1 MSNGSLQMGGGKSE
15 TITENIFREF
25 YGNGVFIEKSAIPS
39 CYGFKSKKK
48 TQYKGYPDFFRDN
61 EAEDFAIVVEA
72 KADDFKAACEEVEFY
87 AKINKIEKDIL
98 AIAISGQT
106 ADTYKSSLYIKFNGG
121 KYRKIDT
128 NGKLLPLESLR
139 KIYKKEKIGDCISD
153 EKLHS
158 ILTELNNTFHEP
170 MKIKDTERSLFFAGL
185 MIALKD
191 ANFRTTYRNIQAPT
205 QDQQDNS
212 KYKLIESHNLNK
224 AIIEAIVNQ
233 INNRINSYSKEI
245 NWKGQFAFILDIDYG
260 LNPYK
265 ELISKIE
272 KNIFVPFEFDEKQD
286 ILGKAYKIFL
296 SRAGKIDNKNIIL
309 TPDHIKHL
317 MVRLARLNVDDV
329 VLDTCTGTGGFLMEA
344 MEVMSKMAKGNTK
357 TIEHIHNHQ
366 LYGFEIDRTLFAL
379 ACSNMF
385 LHGDGRSNMIFG
397 NSLIDKDSDIYN
409 EFKQSYKPR
418 KCIINP
424 PYEKNLPIKFVYK
437 ALELLEPNGKLI
449 VVMPSITLNK
459 NVGGDTENVLNIA
472 RLDFVIKLPLSTFKE
487 QGRTVYTSIFGFT
500 KDSGGH
506 RKDDRVLFY
515 DLADDGLVSVQHKG
529 RVDKF
534 KRWNAIEDKIYEAIN
549 SSKEIADV
557 CEKRLIYSDDTLM
570 PYGFVGHKG
579 KKNYYPVSKLFTLQT
594 GELQSEDGDEDGEYD
609 FITASEKWK
618 KHNMYQME
626 GEAII
631 YANNSE
637 GSLGRCHYVNGKF
650 MASTLCLI
658 LQEKNAKEFPLDLE
672 YYSYYFMSIRKQITS
687 RLKDGTSKLSI
698 SKEKFKNY
706 LIEYIPIK
714 EQRKRKEIIKKR
726 IRELEELK
734 KKEKSLEQTLY
745 DL

>member
-1 MSNGSLQMGGGKSE
+1 MRGGSKSE

-25 YGNGVFIEKSAIPS
+25 YGNGAFIEKSAIPS
-39 CYGFKSKKK
+39 HYGFKSKKG
-48 TQYKGYPDFFRDN
+48 TGYKGYPDFFRDN
-61 EAEDFAIVVEA
+61 ANEDFVIIVEA
-72 KADDFKAACEEVEFY
+72 KADDYKAACEEVEFY
-87 AKINKIEKDIL
+87 AKVNKIDKDIL

-106 ADTYKSSLYIKFNGG
+106 IGTYKSSLFIKFNGG
-121 KYRKIDT
+121 KYKEIDT
-128 NGKLLPLESLR
+128 NWKLLPLESLR
-139 KIYKKEKIGDCISD
+139 KIYRKEKIGDCISD
-153 EKLHS
+153 EKLHT
-158 ILTELNNTFHEP
+158 ILSELNNTFHEP

-191 ANFRTTYRNIQAPT
+191 TNFRITYKNIQAPT
-205 QDQQDNS
+205 KEQQDTS

-245 NWKGQFAFILDIDYG
+245 NWKGQFAFILDIDYE
-260 LNPYK
+260 LKPYK

-272 KNIFVPFEFDEKQD
+272 KNIFTPFEFDEKQD

-317 MVRLARLNVDDV
+317 MVRLARLSVDDI

-344 MEVMSKMAKGNTK
+344 MEVMSKLAKGNDEL
-357 TIEHIHNHQ
+357 IERIHRHQ

-397 NSLIDKDSDIYN
+397 NSLIEVGSKIYS
-409 EFKQSYKPR
+409 EFKRTYKPR

-424 PYEKNLPIKFVYK
+424 PYEKNLPIQFVYK

-449 VVMPSITLNK
+449 IVMPSITLNK
-459 NVGGDTENVLNIA
+459 NVGSGTEDVLKMA
-472 RLDFVIKLPLSTFKE
+472 RLDFVIKLPLSTFRE

-515 DLADDGLVSVQHKG
+515 DLVDDGLVSVQHKG
-529 RVDKF
+529 RVDKY
-534 KRWNAIEDKIYEAIN
+534 KRWNAIEDAIYDVIN
-549 SSKEIADV
+549 SSKEIYDV
-557 CEKRLIYSDDTLM
+557 CEKRLIYNGDTLV
-570 PYGFVGHKG
+570 PYGFVEHKG
-579 KKNYYPVSKLFTLQT
+579 QMNYYPISTLFTIQT
-594 GELQSEDGDEDGEYD
+594 GELQSEDGEEDGEYD

-618 KHNMYQME
+618 KHNMYQI
-626 GEAII
+626 EAII

-658 LQEKNAKEFPLDLE
+658 LQERNHIQFPLDLE
-672 YYSYYFMSIRKQITS
+672 YYSFYFMSIRKQITS

-698 SKEKFKNY
+698 SQDKFKNY
-706 LIEYIPIK
+706 LIEYIPIQ
-714 EQRKRKEIIKKR
+714 EQRKRKEIIKQRKR
-726 IRELEELK
+726 DLEELK
-734 KKEKSLEQTLY
+734 RQEKTLEETLY

>member
-1 MSNGSLQMGGGKSE
+1 MSNSNLQGGGKSE

-39 CYGFKSKKK
+39 YYGFKSKKK
-48 TQYKGYPDFFRDN
+48 TRYKGYPDFFRDD

-72 KADDFKAACEEVEFY
+72 KADDLKAACEEVEFY
-87 AKINKIEKDIL
+87 AKINRIEKDIL

-106 ADTYKSSLYIKFNGG
+106 SATYKSTLFIKFNGG

-158 ILTELNNTFHEP
+158 ILSELNNTFHEP

-191 ANFRTTYRNIQAPT
+191 TNFRITYRNIQAPT

-224 AIIEAIVNQ
+224 AIIDAIVNQ

-260 LNPYK
+260 LKLYK

-317 MVRLARLNVDDV
+317 MVRLARLNVEDI

-344 MEVMSKMAKGNTK
+344 MEVMSKMAKGNTE

-397 NSLIDKDSDIYN
+397 NSLIEDGSDIYK
-409 EFKQSYKPR
+409 EFKQKYKPR

-424 PYEKNLPIKFVYK
+424 PYEKNLPIQFVKK

-459 NVGGDTENVLNIA
+459 NVGGETEDVLNVA

-529 RVDKF
+529 RVDKYN
-534 KRWNAIEDKIYEAIN
+534 RWNAIEDAIYETIN
-549 SSKEIADV
+549 SSKEIPDI
-557 CEKRLIYSDDTLM
+557 CEKRLIYNGDTLM

-579 KKNYYPVSKLFTLQT
+579 KKNYYPVSKLFNIQT

-618 KHNMYQME
+618 KHSMYQME

-637 GSLGRCHYVNGKF
+637 GSLGRSHYVNGKF

-658 LQEKNAKEFPLDLE
+658 LQEKNSKEFPLDLE
-672 YYSYYFMSIRKQITS
+672 YYSFYFMSIRKQLTS

-734 KKEKSLEQTLY
+734 KKEKTLEQTLY